1 MKQAI
6 LSILFLLAAPL
17 SWAQTAQL
25 QGKVVDEKGEGLIGA
40 TVLVDGTTQGAKTD
54 LQGQFAIRN
63 IADGTYSL
71 TFSYVSY
78 EKKTITDI
86 IVKNG
91 KAEFLQIAMSP
102 AGKGLKEVII
112 KTQLKKESIN
122 ALLIQQKNLSTI
134 SDGISAEMMKRTPDR
149 SSGDVLKRVSGVS
162 IAENKFA
169 IIRGLADRYNMALLN
184 GDILPSSEADRKA
197 FSFDVFP
204 AALLENMVIIKA
216 ATPDRPAE
224 FAGGIIEMSTKDIPT
239 EKFFQVQLGT
249 GMNTQSTFKPYSDSK
264 NSKTDWLGFDNSLR
278 VIPNNFP
285 TTEMFQATQSQ
296 FPLANRLAATK
307 QFSNTWGTQN
317 YESMLPFR
325 TLQLSAGT
333 LKTFKKESAIG
344 ITSAISYNR
353 NQRTYH
359 IDRSEVNGTTPAY
372 LFNDVQYRDN
382 VLVGALFNV
391 GYKINNRHKL
401 NFKNTLTVNTEDQTV
416 IRNGNFYDNEYYV
429 RGSALWYNTNQL
441 LANQLS
447 GEHALGKRNIKV
459 QWGLARNAVARAIPD
474 LRRTQYTRNYDAPDS
489 LFRASVSTFPN
500 PFFMGRFFGKT
511 TETIYNGHADV
522 SMNYNLFKKQH
533 VLKGGIFVQD
543 KSRDYSARILA
554 YVRAKSTGFQQ
565 DLLTLPETELFSDAN
580 IRDNGF
586 VMNDATLPTDSYNA
600 HSSLKAGYIMTDQ
613 KWGDKLRAVYGLR
626 YESFQ
631 QELITGNLVPGDR
644 TIEKANNNLLPSM
657 NLTWMMN
664 KKTNVRF
671 CASQTLSRPEFREL
685 SPASFYD
692 YNLSANFRGSETLE
706 QTKIQNYDIRYEYF
720 AGKGEII
727 SGSVFYKHFTNPIEL
742 FVPKGLTTTQKIFS
756 YVNAAEAQLMGVEFE
771 FRKSL
776 GFMSNKTASFWSNLS
791 VFGNL
796 AYIHSQV
803 TVNDINAAGEK
814 ESYKRPMQG
823 QSPYVLNGGVMYTQP
838 KSGLAATVVFNRI
851 GQRIFA
857 VGNGEIPELFEAP
870 RNVLDASISKK
881 IAQHWEVK
889 LTVSDI
895 LANPMVL
902 YYNIDDKYQIVT
914 EGPGKYSYQ
923 ANKDYTVV
931 KNRPGTNISLSVSY
945 QLK

>member
-6 LSILFLLAAPL
+6 VSIFFLFVANIL
-17 SWAQTAQL
+17 WAQAPSL

-40 TVLVDGTTQGAKTD
+40 TVILDGTTQGAKTD
-54 LQGQFAIRN
+54 LQGQFALRN

-78 EKKTITDI
+78 EKKTVTDI
-86 IVKNG
+86 VIKNG
-91 KAEFLQIAMSP
+91 KADFLQVAMTP

-122 ALLIQQKNLSTI
+122 ALLVQQKNLSTI

-149 SSGDVLKRVSGVS
+149 NSGDVLKRVSGVS
-162 IAENKFA
+162 ISENKFA

-264 NSKTDWLGFDNSLR
+264 NSKTDWLGFDNSMR

-296 FPLANRLAATK
+296 FPLADRLAATK
-307 QFSNTWGTQN
+307 QFSNTWGTQEN
-317 YESMLPFR
+317 ASMLPFR

-333 LKTFKKESAIG
+333 LKSFKKESAIG

-353 NQRTYH
+353 NQRTYN
-359 IDRSEVNGTTPAY
+359 IDRSEVNGTTKAY
-372 LFNDVQYRDN
+372 LFNDTQYRDN
-382 VLVGALFNV
+382 VLIGGLLNV
-391 GYKINNRHKL
+391 GFKINNRNKI

-416 IRNGNFYDNEYYV
+416 LRTGDFYDNEYYV
-429 RGSALWYNTNQL
+429 RGSALWYNTNRL
-441 LANQLS
+441 LANQLN
-447 GEHALGKRNIKV
+447 GEHVVGKRNIKF
-459 QWGLARNAVARAIPD
+459 QWGVARNAVTRAIPD
-474 LRRTQYTRNYDAPDS
+474 LRRTQYTRNYDSPDS

-500 PFFMGRFFGKT
+500 PFFMGRFFGQT

-522 SMNYNLFKKQH
+522 TMPYTLFKKQH
-533 VLKGGIFVQD
+533 TLKGGVFLQN

-554 YVRAKSTGFQQ
+554 YVRAKATGFQQ
-565 DLLTLPETELFSDAN
+565 DLLTLPEAELFSEAN

-600 HSSLKAGYIMTDQ
+600 TSSLKAAYVMTDQ
-613 KWGDKLRAVYGLR
+613 KWGDKIRAVYGLR
-626 YESFQ
+626 FESFQ
-631 QELITGNLVPGDR
+631 QQLVTGNLVPGDR

-664 KKTNVRF
+664 KKTNVRL

-692 YNLSANFRGSETLE
+692 YNLSANFRGSDALE
-706 QTKIQNYDIRYEYF
+706 QTKIQNYDVRYEYYP
-720 AGKGEII
+720 GKGEIV
-727 SGSVFYKHFTNPIEL
+727 SASLFYKHFTNPIEL

-756 YVNAAEAQLMGVEFE
+756 YVNAGEAQLMGVEVE

-776 GFMSNKTASFWSNLS
+776 SFLSSKSNSFWSNLS
-791 VFGNL
+791 AFGNL

-803 TVNDINAAGEK
+803 SVDDVNAAGEK

-823 QSPYVLNGGVMYTQP
+823 QSPYVLNGGLMYTQP
-838 KSGLAATVVFNRI
+838 KSGFAATLVYNRI

-881 IAQHWEVK
+881 IADHWEVK

-902 YYNIDDKYQIVT
+902 YYNINEQFLIVK
-914 EGPGKYSYQ
+914 EGAGKYSYQ
-923 ANKDYTVV
+923 ADKDYTVV
-931 KNRPGTNISLSVSY
+931 RNRPGTNISLSVSY

>member
-1 MKQAI
+1 MKKAI
-6 LSILFLLAAPL
+6 LSILFLLFAQL

-25 QGKVVDEKGEGLIGA
+25 QGKVIDEKGEGLIGA
-40 TVLVDGTTQGAKTD
+40 TVLVDGTTLGAKTD
-54 LQGQFAIRN
+54 LQGQFALRN
-63 IADGTYSL
+63 LADGTYSL

-78 EKKTITDI
+78 EKKTVTDI
-86 IVKNG
+86 VVKNG
-91 KAEFLQIAMSP
+91 KADFLQIAMSP
-102 AGKGLKEVII
+102 AGKGLKEVVI

-149 SSGDVLKRVSGVS
+149 NSSDVLKRVSGVS

-169 IIRGLADRYNMALLN
+169 ISRGLADRYNMALLN

-224 FAGGIIEMSTKDIPT
+224 FAGGIIELSTKDIPT

-264 NSKTDWLGFDNSLR
+264 NSKTDWLGFDNSMR

-285 TTEMFQATQSQ
+285 SSEMFQANQSQ
-296 FPLANRLAATK
+296 FPLADRLAATK

-325 TLQLSAGT
+325 TFQLSAGT

-359 IDRSEVNGTTPAY
+359 IDRSEVNGNTPAY

-382 VLVGALFNV
+382 VLVGALLNV
-391 GYKINNRHKL
+391 GFKINNRHKL

-416 IRNGNFYDNEYYV
+416 IRNGDFYDNEYYV

-441 LANQLS
+441 LANQLN
-447 GEHALGKRNIKV
+447 GEHAIGKRNIKV
-459 QWGLARNAVARAIPD
+459 QWGLARNAVLRSIPD

-511 TETIYNGHADV
+511 NEIIYNGHADV
-522 SMNYNLFKKQH
+522 SMNYNLFGKQH
-533 VLKGGIFVQD
+533 VIKGGVFLQD

-565 DLLTLPETELFSDAN
+565 DLLTLPETELFSESN
-580 IRDNGF
+580 IRETGF
-586 VMNDATLPTDSYNA
+586 VMNDATLPTDSYTA
-600 HSSLKAGYIMTDQ
+600 QSSLKAAYLMTDQ
-613 KWGDKLRAVYGLR
+613 KWGDKIRAVYGLR

-631 QELITGNLVPGDR
+631 QKLITGNLVPGDR

-664 KKTNVRF
+664 KKTNLRL

-692 YNLSANFRGSETLE
+692 YNLSANFRGSENLE
-706 QTKIQNYDIRYEYF
+706 QTKIQNYDIRYEYY

-727 SGSVFYKHFTNPIEL
+727 SASVFYKHFTNPIEL

-756 YVNAAEAQLMGVEFE
+756 YVNAAEAQLMGIEFE

-776 GFMSNKTASFWSNLS
+776 AFVSSNSTSFWSNMS

-796 AYIHSQV
+796 AYINSQV
-803 TVNDINAAGEK
+803 TVNDVNAAGENV
-814 ESYKRPMQG
+814 SYKRPMQG
-823 QSPYVLNGGVMYTQP
+823 QSPYVLNGGIMYTQP

-881 IAQHWEVK
+881 IAKHWEVK

-914 EGPGKYSYQ
+914 EGRGKYSYQ
-923 ANKDYTVV
+923 ANKDYTIV
-931 KNRPGTNISLSVSY
+931 KNRPGTNVSLSVSY